1 MTFSL
6 TVIAGIAALAVS
18 VSRIQ
23 ARRSRKKSIQTLFT
37 VGR

>member
-6 TVIAGIAALAVS
+6 SVIAGIAALAFS

-23 ARRSRKKSIQTLFT
+23 ARRSSKKSVQTLFG